1 MHRLL
6 ARPEPD
12 WAPHLR
18 LLGMVVL
25 WGASWPAGRVV
36 AQAMPPIAA
45 AALRFLMASVVLLI
59 WLQRTRGLTMLRDW
73 PLRLW
78 LGMLAAA
85 LTGVFGYA
93 ICFLIGLQHLP
104 AGKAALIVT
113 LNPVI
118 TLVAASWLFQERINR
133 VIGLGMAVAA
143 LGAVIVISHGQPW
156 LLLQGAVGLGEALIL
171 GCVLCWVV
179 YTLLG
184 RRLLAGVDALA
195 TTAVTAT
202 LGALLLSCASL
213 VVEGPI
219 GLRTAVNAGTA
230 PWQALLF
237 LAMGATAIAYAWYFD
252 GVKALG
258 ASAAAGYTTLVPV
271 VGVISSAWLLG
282 ERIDAATLVG
292 GALAV
297 AGTALMNRGRR

>member
-1 MHRLL
+1 MSSAVH
-6 ARPEPD
+6 

-36 AQAMPPIAA
+36 AQAMPPMAA
-45 AALRFLMASVVLLI
+45 AALRFLMASAVLLI
-59 WLQRTRGLTMLRDW
+59 WLHRTRGLGLLRAWDG
-73 PLRLW
+73 RLW
-78 LGMLAAA
+78 LGMTAAA

-93 ICFLIGLQHLP
+93 LCFLMGLQHLP

-118 TLVAASWLFQERINR
+118 TLVAASWLFRERINR
-133 VIGLGMAVAA
+133 TIGLGMAIAA

-156 LLLQGAVGLGEALIL
+156 LLLQGAVGRGELLIV

-184 RRLLAGVDALA
+184 RWLLVGVDALA

-202 LGALLLSCASL
+202 LGAALLTAASL
-213 VVEGPI
+213 VVEGP
-219 GLRTAVNAGTA
+219 AGFGA
-230 PWQALLF
+230 ALQSGAAAWQALLF
-237 LAMGATAIAYAWYFD
+237 LALGATAIAYAWYFD

-258 ASAAAGYTTLVPV
+258 AGAAAGYITLVPV
-271 VGVISSAWLLG
+271 VGVVSSALLLG
-282 ERIDAATLVG
+282 EYIDAATIAG
-292 GALAV
+292 GVLAV